1 MKLKINNQ
9 SKQFATDSLTV
20 RTLIDLELPIKQNGI
35 ARAINNWL
43 IPKIRQEQALHSR
56 NR

>member
-20 RTLIDLELPIKQNGI
+20 RALIDLELPIKQNGI